1 MKRPSIFP
9 AAVTVALLA
18 GCAAP
23 GNAPEEPSYD
33 GLVRV
38 RDTDLEFAWIKPD
51 MPLTAF
57 DRVMLA
63 PVELQFRA
71 VRPLSGTTS
80 AQRSNRTEFPI
91 SEAGRARL
99 AGIAD
104 EKFREQLS
112 KSRRYQLTDQPGAGV
127 LIVKPTLLDVVSH
140 VPPEPAGRDDVF
152 IDTVGEATLAVEI
165 VDSVSGETLAR
176 GADRRKAEPAGG
188 VGNFSALR
196 SNEVTTW
203 QEVRRL
209 ADRWA
214 RLLDRRIEQLYLASK
229 PK

>member
-1 MKRPSIFP
+1 M
-9 AAVTVALLA
+9 AYAVLLC

-23 GNAPEEPSYD
+23 GSPPEETTYD

-38 RDTDLEFAWIKPD
+38 RDTDLEFAWVKPD
-51 MPLTAF
+51 MPLAAF
-57 DRVMLA
+57 DKVMLA

-71 VRPLSGTTS
+71 VRPLTGTS
-80 AQRSNRTEFPI
+80 SSQRSNRTEFPI
-91 SEAGRARL
+91 SETGRAKL
-99 AGIAD
+99 AD
-104 EKFREQLS
+104 VTNEKFREQLS
-112 KSRRYQLTDQPGAGV
+112 TNRHYTLTDTPGAGV
-127 LIVKPTLLDVVSH
+127 LIVKPTLLDIVSH
-140 VPPEPAGRDDVF
+140 VPPEPAGRDDIF
-152 IDTVGEATLAVEI
+152 LDTVGEATLAVEL

-188 VGNFSALR
+188 MGNFGAVR

-214 RLLDRRIEQLYLASK
+214 RLLDRRIEQLYFASK
-229 PK
+229 PR